1 MKGSARPGIRP
12 SWKASDKIL
21 ALIATAGVLLLLL
34 AVPFA
39 WQQLPER
46 IPTHFGF
53 SGEPDAWGGKGTLV
67 ILPIVGLTL
76 YVSMMALARVPHIY
90 NYPVTITEDNAEA
103 QYRLGRKL
111 LLTVNAFT
119 TWLLAGLLLDSIDV
133 ASGRQ
138 DGLSSAFLVLLV
150 VAPFAILIVYLILA
164 NRQGLKKSAP

>member
-1 MKGSARPGIRP
+1 MTGNARPKIRP
-12 SWKASDKIL
+12 SWTGADKIL
-21 ALIATAGVLLLLL
+21 ALIATAGVLLLLG

-46 IPTHFGF
+46 IPTHFGL

-67 ILPIVGLTL
+67 ILPIVGLIL

-90 NYPVTITEDNAEA
+90 NYPVTITERNAEA

-119 TWLLAGLLLDSIDV
+119 TWLLACLVLEAISV
-133 ASGRQ
+133 ALGRQ
-138 DGLSSAFLVLLV
+138 GGLSPVFLVVLLV
-150 VAPFAILIVYLILA
+150 APIGILIGYLILA
-164 NRQGLKKSAP
+164 SRQPLRA